1 MSRFPLRACTVAVI
15 AASLTG
21 CQYLGSKFTDE
32 KIQYES
38 TTSRAPLEIP
48 PDLSQLPMDGIVLP
62 FPVRLR
68 PLRLLRLLKP
78 SRLARTLPAPLL
90 RTAPLR
96 FFPQPS

>member
-48 PDLSQLPMDGIVLP
+48 PDLSQ

-68 PLRLLRLLKP
+68 PLRLLRLQKP

>member
-48 PDLSQLPMDGIVLP
+48 PDLSQLPMDDRFTVPGKTQT
-62 FPVRLR
+62 
-68 PLRLLRLLKP
+68 LRLLKP
-78 SRLARTLPAPLL
+78 NRLARTLPAPLSK
-90 RTAPLR
+90 TALLR
-96 FFPQPS
+96 FCPQPS

>member
-48 PDLSQLPMDGIVLP
+48 PDLSQLPMDDRFTVPGKTQTVTATQ
-62 FPVRLR
+62 
-68 PLRLLRLLKP
+68 LLKP
-78 SRLARTLPAPLL
+78 NRLARTLPAPLSK
-90 RTAPLR
+90 TAPLR
-96 FFPQPS
+96 FCPQPS

>member
-38 TTSRAPLEIP
+38 TTSRAPLEI
-48 PDLSQLPMDGIVLP
+48 
-62 FPVRLR
+62 LR